1 MAEIK
6 SAVELAME
14 RTKGLRLSHEEME
27 KMKEEEIQ
35 SKAVGLV
42 NRFLEVDFHL
52 REVEKELAK
61 FDPQQRKHLER
72 LFLQN
77 LIDAMNL
84 DRDNALILQ
93 GLETF
98 LPTSAWT
105 VKKIKDLLQKYLEK
119 KKDELRKTETDLLA
133 GLERLGISGSAV
145 HPQAEGSPEWEQAV
159 AGFKP
164 VFEEELKKLKKG
176 ILH

>member
-6 SAVELAME
+6 SAIELAME
-14 RTKGLRLSHEEME
+14 RTKGIRLSHEEME
-27 KMKEEEIQ
+27 KVKEEEIQ
-35 SKAVGLV
+35 SKAVGWV
-42 NRFLEVDFHL
+42 NRFLQVDFHL

-61 FDPQQRKHLER
+61 FDPQQRKHLEQ

-77 LIDAMNL
+77 LIEAMNL

-98 LPTSAWT
+98 LPTSARA
-105 VKKIKDLLQKYLEK
+105 VKKIKDLLQKYQEK
-119 KKDELRKTETDLLA
+119 KGDELRKTETELLA
-133 GLERLGISGSAV
+133 RLERLGISGSAV
-145 HPQAEGSPEWEQAV
+145 HPKSEGSPEWERAV

-164 VFEEELKKLKKG
+164 GFEEELKKLKKG
-176 ILH
+176 IL

>member
-6 SAVELAME
+6 STVELALE

-27 KMKEEEIQ
+27 KMKEEEFQ

-52 REVEKELAK
+52 RDVEKELVK

-72 LFLQN
+72 LFLQK
-77 LIDAMNL
+77 LIEEMNL
-84 DRDNALILQ
+84 DRDNDLILQ
-93 GLETF
+93 GLEAL
-98 LPTSAWT
+98 LPKSAWT
-105 VKKIKDLLQKYLEK
+105 VKKIKDLLQRYQLR
-119 KKDELRKTETDLLA
+119 KKDESLKTRNELLA

-145 HPQAEGSPEWEQAV
+145 HSKVEGSPEWDQAV
-159 AGFKP
+159 STFKP
-164 VFEEELKKLKKG
+164 GFEEELKKLKKG

>member
-27 KMKEEEIQ
+27 KMKEEEVQ

-52 REVEKELAK
+52 RDVEKELAK
-61 FDPQQRKHLER
+61 FDPQQRKHLEQ
-72 LFLQN
+72 LFLHH
-77 LIDAMNL
+77 LIEAMSL
-84 DRDNALILQ
+84 DRDNDLIFQ
-93 GLETF
+93 GLESL
-98 LPTSAWT
+98 LPTSAWM
-105 VKKIKDLLQKYLEK
+105 VKKIKDLLQKYQRRE
-119 KKDELRKTETDLLA
+119 KDEFQKTQTDLSA
-133 GLERLGISGSAV
+133 GLERLGIGGSAV
-145 HPQAEGSPEWEQAV
+145 HPKVEGSPEWERAR
-159 AGFKP
+159 AAFKP
-164 VFEEELKKLKKG
+164 GFEEELKKLKKG